1 MTYNNVAS
9 ALPAARW
16 TAASTPPWTCR
27 GAATT
32 PLGADPEPREFEL
45 HRIRPGPALSTTDKA
60 AEARPLWPTGPRLR
74 STAAGSTCRPLSCRG
89 PRSCDL
95 VRVSSQGAGRA
106 GGQSHAQR
114 QMHGGC
120 DAGRLAS
127 SGGASAKRRALSTA
141 FAW

>member
-1 MTYNNVAS
+1 MTFNSDAS

-16 TAASTPPWTCR
+16 TAASTPPWTRR

-32 PLGADPEPREFEL
+32 PLRARSGALATSSAP
-45 HRIRPGPALSTTDKA
+45 PGSSTTDKA

-95 VRVSSQGAGRA
+95 VRVSSQGTDRGRA
-106 GGQSHAQR
+106 QTRTRR
-114 QMHGGC
+114 QMHGGRE
-120 DAGRLAS
+120 AGRLA
-127 SGGASAKRRALSTA
+127 L
-141 FAW
+141 